1 MSVDLVIRGD
11 LVLPDQVVRD
21 GYVAV
26 KDERVAALGAGEPP
40 AAAETHDHRGA
51 WILPGI
57 IDGQVH
63 AGSEHGHPGIESLTH
78 AAAAGGITTVVDMP
92 YDEPQPVMDGEILAR
107 KVDAVA
113 EYAHVDVALY
123 GSFAKGEGWRRVAEQ
138 ADGGVCAFKIATYQA
153 HPTRFPRLSPPE
165 MLKGFREVA
174 RTGLAVGV
182 HNEDMELVD
191 DCIAELKAGGQTG
204 PEWHSPS
211 RPPLAESLAN
221 WQILEIG
228 AEAGV
233 RAHIV
238 HTSIARACEQA
249 ALFRD
254 AGHVATVETCVH
266 YLLFTDEDV
275 ARLGGRLKV
284 NPPIR
289 DAGQREAL
297 WQCIENDQIVFVS
310 SDHGPWSLERKN
322 RPDMFA
328 NAAGA
333 PGVELLLPAF
343 YTGLMQRSGDIHL
356 AARMLAEGPARFF
369 SLYPRKGVLAPGADA
384 DVTVLARERWTVEE
398 TALLGSQKWS
408 PYHGME
414 MQGRVAAAWLR
425 GQCIF
430 DGEAVRSRAGQ
441 GRFQRP
447 VPAADAS
454 LRQAAQ

>member
-1 MSVDLVIRGD
+1 MSYDLVIRGD
-11 LVLPDQVVRD
+11 LVLPEQVIAD
-21 GYVAV
+21 GFVAV
-26 KDERVAALGAGEPP
+26 KDGAIAALGAGAPP
-40 AAAETHDHRGA
+40 QAGAVSDHRGC

-63 AGSEHGHPGIESLTH
+63 AGSEHGHPGLETLTE
-78 AAAAGGITTVVDMP
+78 AAAAGGVTTVVDMP
-92 YDEPQPVMDGEILAR
+92 YDEPQPVMDATILAE
-107 KVDAVA
+107 KVAAVDRF
-113 EYAHVDVALY
+113 AHVDVALY
-123 GSFAKGEGWRRVAEQ
+123 GSFAKGDGWQRIAEQ
-138 ADGGVCAFKIATYQA
+138 AAGGVCAFKIATYQA

-165 MLKGFREVA
+165 MLNGFREIA
-174 RTGLAVGV
+174 KTGLPVAV

-191 DCIAELKAGGQTG
+191 DCIARLKAGGHTG

-238 HTSIARACEQA
+238 HTSIPRACTQA
-249 ALFRD
+249 AWFRE

-266 YLLFTDEDV
+266 YLLFTDADV

-289 DAGQREAL
+289 GAEEREAL
-297 WQCIENDQIVFVS
+297 WACIENDEIVFVS
-310 SDHGPWSLERKN
+310 SDHGPWSLERKT
-322 RPDMFA
+322 RADMFA

-343 YTGLMQRSGDIHL
+343 YTGLMQRSGDIRI

-369 SLYPRKGVLAPGADA
+369 GLWPRKGGLTPGADA
-384 DVTVLARERWTVEE
+384 DITVLSREAWTVREAE
-398 TALLGSQKWS
+398 LLGVQKWS
-408 PYHGME
+408 PYDGME
-414 MQGRVAAAWLR
+414 MAGRVAAAWLR
-425 GQCIF
+425 GEPVF
-430 DGEAVRSRAGQ
+430 DGEKVLSRPGQ
-441 GRFQRP
+441 GRFLRP
-447 VPAADAS
+447 VAA
-454 LRQAAQ
+454 